1 MKKKDFGFLSRIIE
15 CGKPLE
21 TTFNGPKVILT
32 ITVEVK
38 FFFCNTW
45 DVVEDS
51 IFRIDCGGRPQEKKY
66 KGLQRILTI
75 AVEVKRLFL

>member
-45 DVVEDS
+45 DVVEDRNFREKGNLSSEGIFLAFSFS
-51 IFRIDCGGRPQEKKY
+51 IMECDKP
-66 KGLQRILTI
+66 
-75 AVEVKRLFL
+75 